1 MSPIA
6 GRSRSS
12 VSTRSLAG
20 VGAHQLQNQE
30 LEVLPDRE
38 IRADLTSSNSRWI
51 VPRRS
56 ADPRMCATGGS
67 APAMAFNK
75 SVSEAAQRAMGLI
88 DDAGEPIIDPG
99 RGRKTPEQGAATI
112 AFAATSPLLAGHS
125 G

>member
-1 MSPIA
+1 
-6 GRSRSS
+6 
-12 VSTRSLAG
+12 
-20 VGAHQLQNQE
+20 
-30 LEVLPDRE
+30 
-38 IRADLTSSNSRWI
+38 
-51 VPRRS
+51 
-56 ADPRMCATGGS
+56 
-67 APAMAFNK
+67 MAFNK